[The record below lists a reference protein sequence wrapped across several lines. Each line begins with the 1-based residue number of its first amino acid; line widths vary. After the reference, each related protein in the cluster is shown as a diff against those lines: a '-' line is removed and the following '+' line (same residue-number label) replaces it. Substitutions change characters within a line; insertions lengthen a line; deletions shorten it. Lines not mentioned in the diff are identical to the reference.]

1 MEFKVLRCPYCG
13 KEGNLERRG
22 EFWYCGYCGNSC
34 TDDSAERAFNKLAM
48 RLESSISSQVQGII
62 DEAFMKKREE
72 EYFNLR
78 SLLWEKTHVRN
89 IESATVLAI
98 CREIKKLE
106 PHDFLACFYEV
117 ANSAEPRDVVSF
129 LNGVDVSE
137 NEMFVDLVIEFMLSS
152 LTSEYIMPLGD
163 LIERAYKD
171 KNLQKF
177 KKYATQLESEAQKVE
192 SGIYSTL
199 LSRDVFI
206 AYSSKDIDKV
216 IEIMTALED
225 NGITCFV
232 AMRNLQHGR
241 GAVDNY
247 THALHQAIRNS
258 RMLLFVSSKNSRNLS
273 CHPLSKELAY
283 VKELELASAPP
294 EYRNDYSRLPEKYK
308 KPRIEYRLDNTPT
321 PAADLFVREF
331 FANLDYCESVEKV
344 ISRVADYKINGRR
357 ISEAAREPEPQ
368 SSQEIDTDK
377 YCTQC
382 GALNA
387 PSSRFCLECGNNRFE
402 KNNEKFC
409 TVCKAKNLLSYRFCL
424 SCGGKSFV
432 FSEDSI
438 PETVSAGIPSRAA
451 QSTTVKPEPKASAT
465 ESSLAD
471 FEMLNGKLVA
481 YRGNGGE
488 VIIPETVT
496 SIGDRAFQHCK
507 GITSVT
513 IGDSVTSIGNN
524 AFRECTDLKSLKIG
538 KGVTYIAPY
547 AFYGCIELTEI
558 YFSATAMRDLDS
570 ESNVFAFSGRNT
582 AGISIT
588 VGKNVTVIPACLF
601 YGNTKISSVEFEK
614 GSLCRKIGYAA
625 FRSCEKS
632 SKVIIPAILAGGYRT
647 EFGKLLNKPEFI
659 YV

>member
-13 KEGNLERRG
+13 KEGHLEHRG

-34 TDDSAERAFNKLAM
+34 TDDSAERAFNKISAK
-48 RLESSISSQVQGII
+48 LESSIASRVQGII

-72 EYFNLR
+72 DYFNLR
-78 SLLWEKTHVRN
+78 SLLWEKTHAKYIDSEAV
-89 IESATVLAI
+89 ISI
-98 CREIKKLE
+98 CRDIKKLE

-129 LNGVDVSE
+129 LNGVDVKE
-137 NEMFVDLVIEFMLSS
+137 NEIFVDLVVEFMLTS
-152 LTSEYIMPLGD
+152 LTSEYIMPLGY

-177 KKYATQLESEAQKVE
+177 EKYATQLESEAQKVE

-247 THALHQAIRNS
+247 TKALHQAIRNS

-273 CHPLSKELAY
+273 CDALSEELAY
-283 VKELELASAPP
+283 VKEEELLSAPT
-294 EYRNDYSRLPEKYK
+294 EYRNDYSKMPEKYK
-308 KPRIEYRLDNTPT
+308 KPRIEYRLDNSPT
-321 PAADLFVREF
+321 PAADIFVREF

-357 ISEAAREPEPQ
+357 ISEAVREPEPQ
-368 SSQEIDTDK
+368 SYQEIDTDK

-387 PSSRFCLECGNNRFE
+387 PTSRFCFECGNNKFE

-409 TVCKAKNLLSYRFCL
+409 TDCKAKNLLSYRFCL

-438 PETVSAGIPSRAA
+438 AENVSAGILSRAA
-451 QSTTVKPEPKASAT
+451 QSTTVKPESKATAT
-465 ESSLAD
+465 ESYLPD
-471 FEMLNGKLVA
+471 FEILNGKLVA

-488 VIIPETVT
+488 VIIPENVT

-513 IGDSVTSIGNN
+513 IGDRVTSIGNN
-524 AFRECTDLKSLKIG
+524 AFRECPDLKSLKIG
-538 KGVTYIAPY
+538 KAVTYIAPY
-547 AFYGCIELTEI
+547 AFYGCIELAEI
-558 YFSATAMRDLDS
+558 YLGALEMRDFDS

-582 AGISIT
+582 AGINIT
-588 VGKNVTVIPACLF
+588 VGRNVTVIPSCLF
-601 YGNTKISSVEFEK
+601 YSNIKLSRVEFEK

-632 SKVIIPAILAGGYRT
+632 SKIIIPAAIAGSYRT

-659 YV
+659 YI